1 MAEVVEA
8 HISKGKPEKHQTAH
22 RITNPK
28 TRVYFCRKRKTE
40 SEIEQKLQT
49 AIVINTQKPKFFCTK
64 TGKSIYKMAE
74 TPKPKLPMSP
84 LNSIGFESTYSVDS
98 DFRFSV
104 AASILWTD
112 FSTSVPRLFSTKE
125 KTLSLAEKSPGN
137 EVDRVPSS
145 FRLEPILLQMAFS
158 FFYGAISLSKVLK
171 VCEWFM
177 PCMNERSK
185 SEFQFSI
192 SPSFSW

>member
-1 MAEVVEA
+1 MYNITNRKTVQIKIEYGKTEINFDQNRKPQAKSWKTGRWPRSLRR
-8 HISKGKPEKHQTAH
+8 IFSKGKPEKHQTAH

-104 AASILWTD
+104 AASIL
-112 FSTSVPRLFSTKE
+112 
-125 KTLSLAEKSPGN
+125 
-137 EVDRVPSS
+137 
-145 FRLEPILLQMAFS
+145 
-158 FFYGAISLSKVLK
+158 
-171 VCEWFM
+171 
-177 PCMNERSK
+177 
-185 SEFQFSI
+185 
-192 SPSFSW
+192 